1 MVVRSLLHRDIPEI
15 CVFTGNDRDLPAA
28 QSIYGRNFTRSRNLD
43 HFADTVGSLI
53 QNQIRDL

>member
-1 MVVRSLLHRDIPEI
+1 MLHRDIPVI